1 MVAFSVLIPGRLSG
15 IAAIVLLFAT
25 GCSQPQHRVEPDTAQ
40 RVLEDVLKSW
50 QQGDSPESWQTRE
63 PSVVVQDFDWK
74 SGSKLVSFEI
84 LETEA
89 VDANLHCKVQLTL
102 SSDQGKKERT
112 VTYLVGTS
120 PVLTV
125 FREFGM

>member
-1 MVAFSVLIPGRLSG
+1 MVSISISVPGRLSG
-15 IAAIVLLFAT
+15 IAAIVLLVAA
-25 GCSQPQHRVEPDTAQ
+25 GCSQSQHRVEPSTAQ
-40 RVLEDVLKSW
+40 RVLLDVLESW
-50 QQGDSPESWQTRE
+50 QQGDAPESWQTRQ
-63 PSVVVQDFDWK
+63 PAVVVQDFDWK
-74 SGSKLVSFEI
+74 SGAKLVSFEI

-89 VDANLHCKVQLTL
+89 VDANLHCKVRLTL
-102 SSDQGKKERT
+102 TSDQGKKDQT